1 MSSKGRNSCA
11 SPQGRKGDGEMIEK
25 NPVDMAAKIL
35 LLLGGL
41 NWGVMGVASVNVLG
55 LIFGSIPLLL
65 SLIYIV
71 VGLAAVY
78 DLYVI
83 FVKK

>member
-1 MSSKGRNSCA
+1 
-11 SPQGRKGDGEMIEK
+11 MIEK

-35 LLLGGL
+35 LIIGGL
-41 NWGVMGVASVNVLG
+41 NWGVMGVASINVLG
-55 LIFGSIPLLL
+55 MVFGSIPLLL
-65 SLIYIV
+65 SLIYIL